1 MRITTNMLSSGY
13 MRNINNNLGQLQ
25 KYEYQLS
32 SQKKLTRLSDDPIGI
47 IKSMEARV
55 KLANLGKYQDNV
67 ENAQTWMVQS
77 ETALDELND
86 VITKVYESSLE
97 AATDTVNE
105 DDRKAIAALVKEMRD
120 HLLTIGN
127 AKLGEKYIFGGYNTS
142 TAPFAVDS
150 VTGKVLYN
158 GLDMSDAA
166 NAALIAEDGQ
176 TIQYEIGYNMKTD
189 VSMTGTKLF
198 GMGDDNIYNLMNN
211 LYNALESGA
220 SASELG
226 EYSSKLLSAQSRTL
240 SNLAEIGGKTNRLKL
255 MANRYSVDEV
265 NFTEIKSK
273 VEDIDVAETTVQWQ
287 TAMAVYNYALKIGSS
302 ILQASLVDYMN

>member
-1 MRITTNMLSSGY
+1 MRITTGMLSSGY

-32 SQKKLTRLSDDPIGI
+32 SQKKLTKLSDDPIGI

-55 KLANLGKYQDNV
+55 KLANVEKYQNNV
-67 ENAQTWMVQS
+67 ENAQTWMTQS

-97 AATDTVNE
+97 AATDTVTE

-150 VTGKVLYN
+150 ATGKVLYN

-198 GMGDDNIYNLMNN
+198 GMGDDNIYNLMDN
-211 LYNALESGA
+211 LYNALEGGA

>member
-32 SQKKLTRLSDDPIGI
+32 SQKRLTKLSDDPIGI

-55 KLANLGKYQDNV
+55 KLANVSKYQTNV
-67 ENAQTWMVQS
+67 ENAQTWMTQS
-77 ETALDELND
+77 ETALDELNE

-105 DDRKAIAALVKEMRD
+105 DDRKAIAQLVKEMRD

-142 TAPFAVDS
+142 TAPFSVDS
-150 VTGKVLYN
+150 ATGKVFYN
-158 GLDMSDAA
+158 GIDMSDATD
-166 NAALIAEDGQ
+166 AALIAEDGQ
-176 TIQYEIGYNMKTD
+176 TIQYEIGYNIKTD

-198 GMGDDNIYNLMNN
+198 GMGDDNLYNLMDN

-220 SASELG
+220 PASELA
-226 EYSSKLLSAQSRTL
+226 EYSSKLLDAQSRTL

-273 VEDIDVAETTVQWQ
+273 VEDIDVTETTVQWQ